1 MSNTYRA
8 PTLTQAL
15 LPIIILVVLLVGA
28 ITVFGDNAIM
38 GPNQMALLM
47 AAAVAA
53 MIARRNGH
61 SWDELTGSINR
72 GIHNAMTAIV
82 ILLSVGS
89 LIGVWILAGTVPSMI
104 YYGLGLLSP
113 EWFYLSACLISA
125 VVSLCVGSSWT
136 TAGTIGVGLMGTAT
150 TMGLSPAMAAGAII
164 SGAYFGD
171 KMSPLSDTTNLAPGM
186 AGSELFEHIRHLVW
200 TTFPSFIIA
209 VVFFAFAG
217 SPSSSGDMANLENV
231 RQVMSQQFNT
241 AWYLLLPL
249 PILLLAVARP
259 LPALPSIWIGIFA
272 GIVFALVFQ
281 QDNIAKLAGAEAG
294 DVKALFTG
302 VWMALTDGY
311 ISSTGLAEVDDLLS
325 KGGMSSMLNTVWLIM
340 CAMTFGGLM
349 ERGGFLEAI
358 VSRIVVFTRGARS
371 MISSV
376 VISAFASNLITSDQ
390 YISIVVPGRMFRN
403 AFEKLKLH
411 PVNLSRALEDGGT
424 VTSPLVPWN
433 SCGAY
438 MAATLGVAT
447 LSYAPFAIFCLV
459 NPIIAILSAIF
470 MFKVIPANE
479 AVNVKH
485 AKEA

>member
-1 MSNTYRA
+1 MTNPYRA
-8 PTLTQAL
+8 PSLWQAL
-15 LPIIILVVLLVGA
+15 LPIVVLVVLLVGA
-28 ITVFGDNAIM
+28 ISVFGDNAIV

-53 MIARRNGH
+53 IIARHNGH
-61 SWDELTGSINR
+61 EWEELTASINR

-104 YYGLGLLSP
+104 DFGLGLLSP
-113 EWFYLSACLISA
+113 EWFYLSACVISA

-200 TTFPSFIIA
+200 TTFPSFMMAI
-209 VVFFAFAG
+209 VFFAFAG
-217 SPSSSGDMANLENV
+217 SPSAEGDMANLENV
-231 RQVMSQQFNT
+231 RQVLSAQFNT
-241 AWYLLLPL
+241 SWYLLLPL

-272 GIVFALVFQ
+272 GIIFALLFQ
-281 QDNIAKLAGAEAG
+281 QDNIARLANAEPG
-294 DVKALFTG
+294 DMAALFTG

-311 ISSTGLAEVDDLLS
+311 VSNTGLAEVDGLLS

-371 MISSV
+371 IISSV
-376 VISAFASNLITSDQ
+376 VLSSFAANLITSDQ

-403 AFEKLKLH
+403 AFQKLKLH

-459 NPIIAILSAIF
+459 NPIIAIVSAMF
-470 MFKVIPANE
+470 MFKVIPADEPTPNKV
-479 AVNVKH
+479 A
-485 AKEA
+485 

>member
-1 MSNTYRA
+1 MW
-8 PTLTQAL
+8 QAL
-15 LPIIILVVLLVGA
+15 LPIAVLVVLLVGA

-53 MIARRNGH
+53 MIARHNGH
-61 SWDELTGSINR
+61 SWDELTASINR

-113 EWFYLSACLISA
+113 EWFYLSACVISA

-150 TMGLSPAMAAGAII
+150 TMDLSPAMAAGAII

-186 AGSELFEHIRHLVW
+186 AGSELFDHIRHLVW

-209 VVFFAFAG
+209 VLFFAFAG
-217 SPSSSGDMANLENV
+217 SSGAEGNMANLENV
-231 RQVMSQQFNT
+231 RHVMSEQFNT

-272 GIVFALVFQ
+272 GIVFALLFQ
-281 QDNIAKLAGAEAG
+281 QDNIIRLAGAEPG
-294 DVKALFTG
+294 DAAALFTG
-302 VWMALTDGY
+302 IWMSLTDGY
-311 ISSTGLAEVDDLLS
+311 VSSTGLTEVDNLLS

-358 VSRIVVFTRGARS
+358 VSKIVVYTRGARS
-371 MISSV
+371 IISSV
-376 VISAFASNLITSDQ
+376 VASSFAANLITSDQ
-390 YISIVVPGRMFRN
+390 YISIVVPGRMFRS

-438 MAATLGVAT
+438 MAATLGVST
-447 LSYAPFAIFCLV
+447 LSYAPFAIFCLA
-459 NPIIAILSAIF
+459 NPIIAIISAIF
-470 MFKVIPANE
+470 MFKVIPADE
-479 AVNVKH
+479 TAPVTSKVD
-485 AKEA
+485 